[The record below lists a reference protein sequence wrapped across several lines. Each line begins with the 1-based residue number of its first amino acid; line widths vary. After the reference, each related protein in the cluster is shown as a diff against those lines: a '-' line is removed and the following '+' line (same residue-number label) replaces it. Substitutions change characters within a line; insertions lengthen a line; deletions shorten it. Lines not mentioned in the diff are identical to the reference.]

1 MAFVKKH
8 LLTVYAIG
16 VFLYLFVPV
25 GLVILFGFNDITGRF
40 NYRWIGFTFDH
51 WESVFFGRTFGGV
64 PGLWD
69 SMLVSLRLAFL
80 SSALGTAL
88 GTLIALALARYS
100 FRGRSATN
108 VFLFLPLATPEV
120 VMGSAILAFFLVLG
134 MSSGFTTLLI
144 SHTVF
149 IVSYA
154 VLTVKARIQGF
165 DRHLEEAAMDLY
177 ASEWE
182 TFRRVT
188 LPMILPGVFA
198 AFLLGFALSFDDFI
212 ISNFNAGPTI
222 MTLPLWIFAA
232 NQRGIPPEANVLGTL
247 IFVVTLAI
255 MLLNVVW
262 QRRQS
267 ARQTGV

>member
-165 DRHLEEAAMDLY
+165 DRHLEEVGIPVLY
-177 ASEWE
+177 TNVFWGGRSEIKPSE
-182 TFRRVT
+182 
-188 LPMILPGVFA
+188 ILPGAYEAWCRSVGVEPA
-198 AFLLGFALSFDDFI
+198 ADGARPQ
-212 ISNFNAGPTI
+212 AGRVACPDR
-222 MTLPLWIFAA
+222 A
-232 NQRGIPPEANVLGTL
+232 
-247 IFVVTLAI
+247 
-255 MLLNVVW
+255 
-262 QRRQS
+262 
-267 ARQTGV
+267 

>member
-1 MAFVKKH
+1 
-8 LLTVYAIG
+8 
-16 VFLYLFVPV
+16 
-25 GLVILFGFNDITGRF
+25 
-40 NYRWIGFTFDH
+40 
-51 WESVFFGRTFGGV
+51 
-64 PGLWD
+64 
-69 SMLVSLRLAFL
+69 
-80 SSALGTAL
+80 
-88 GTLIALALARYS
+88 
-100 FRGRSATN
+100 
-108 VFLFLPLATPEV
+108 
-120 VMGSAILAFFLVLG
+120 MGSAILAFFLVLG
-134 MSSGFTTLLI
+134 MLSGFTTLLI
-144 SHTVF
+144 SNTVF